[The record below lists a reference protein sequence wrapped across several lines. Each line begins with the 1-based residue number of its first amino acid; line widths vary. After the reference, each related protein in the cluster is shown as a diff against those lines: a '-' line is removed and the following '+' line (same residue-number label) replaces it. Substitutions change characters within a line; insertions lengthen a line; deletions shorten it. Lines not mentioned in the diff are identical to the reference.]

1 MFTGIVEEVG
11 IVEYIDNK
19 SAIIKTEKLL
29 ENAKIGD
36 SIAVDG
42 SCLTITQIKN
52 NSFCVDISPE
62 TFSKI
67 KQIKNGDCVNLE
79 RAMPVN
85 GRFDGHIVTGH
96 IDNIGVVKNIIKA
109 DNFINLIIKLD
120 KNEYQY
126 VVKKGSVTVNGISL
140 TIPKTYDE
148 TNSIELAI
156 IPVTYQKTNLKSLK
170 VNDKVNIEVDILAK
184 YIEKFLSTSD
194 NKTNIDEEFL
204 RKNGF

>member
-36 SIAVDG
+36 SIAVNG
-42 SCLTITQIKN
+42 SCLTITQIN
-52 NSFCVDISPE
+52 NGSFCVDISPE

-67 KQIKNGDCVNLE
+67 KKIKNGDFVNLE
-79 RAMPVN
+79 RAIPVN

-96 IDNIGVVKNIIKA
+96 IDNVGVVKNIIK
-109 DNFINLIIKLD
+109 DNNFINLIIQLD
-120 KNEYQY
+120 KNEYKYIVQ
-126 VVKKGSVTVNGISL
+126 KGSVSINGISL
-140 TIPKTYDE
+140 TVAKTFDD

-170 VNDKVNIEVDILAK
+170 VNDMVNIEVDILAK

>member
-36 SIAVDG
+36 SIAVNG
-42 SCLTITQIKN
+42 SCLTITQIIN

-67 KQIKNGDCVNLE
+67 KQIKNGDFVNLE

-140 TIPKTYDE
+140 TIAKTYDD

-170 VNDKVNIEVDILAK
+170 VNDMVNIEVDIFAK

-204 RKNGF
+204 RRNGF